1 MPTLFYK
8 LNILLLFFNSIDKPP
23 YHTLGRLGKTP
34 LRRKKPDLKENKGVN
49 KKHKPR
55 VQA

>member
-34 LRRKKPDLKENKGVN
+34 LRKKKPDLKENKGVN